1 MASVASLR
9 SAGLIVTSVLGS
21 GTFVATLKKDINMKI
36 RAFILAIIMAF
47 VSTAAFATDLRVC
60 TGGPNGGYFRTASE
74 IASTLKGTLTV
85 EVIETN
91 GSLDNLRKL
100 EAGECDA
107 AIVQSDAYGDYIST
121 RPASTLNIE
130 RLTPLYTEYANL
142 ICNRNVGIGKVG
154 DLRGKDLTVAVGP
167 TTSGTAVTWR
177 SLVKQSP
184 DFAEIKTDS
193 DPISNRTVAKLVDAT
208 DIQCALFI
216 SGLGSGTLL
225 EVNANANGALGLI
238 SFDHEGFDDL
248 VDPKGKRVY
257 ENSTIPGGTY
267 PGLQNYG
274 FLGGQSDIPTIRVT
288 AVLVANVAWADA
300 NAAAYDDFAG
310 AALQWVAQH
319 Q

>member
-1 MASVASLR
+1 
-9 SAGLIVTSVLGS
+9 
-21 GTFVATLKKDINMKI
+21 MKI
-36 RAFILAIIMAF
+36 RAFILGLVAAAALS
-47 VSTAAFATDLRVC
+47 VSAYAAESLRIC
-60 TGGPNGGYFRTASE
+60 TGGENGGYFRTASE
-74 IASTLKGTLTV
+74 IASTLKGTINI
-85 EVIETN
+85 EVLPTN

-142 ICNRNVGIGKVG
+142 ICNRNVGISRVG
-154 DLRGKDLTVAVGP
+154 DLRGKDLTIAIGP

-184 DFAEIKTDS
+184 DFAEIRTDS

-216 SGLGSGTLL
+216 AGLGAGTLL

-238 SFDHEGFDDL
+238 DFQHEGFDDTI
-248 VDPKGKRVY
+248 DPKGKRVY
-257 ENSTIPGGTY
+257 ENSAIPGGTY
-267 PGLQNYG
+267 PELQNYG
-274 FLGGQSDIPTIRVT
+274 FLGGQSDVPTIRVT

-300 NAAAYDDFAG
+300 NATAYDDFAG